1 MENGMFVK
9 PPLRPSMTSPT
20 KSNLWRT
27 TDFFHVMWAGKKNSA
42 KKCVSIHMV
51 SETCYS
57 GQTGPVYQE
66 DGFKIQTRP
75 QYPNRVE
82 GTEQL
87 EATNSAIN
95 VVAKSMGP
103 G

>member
-1 MENGMFVK
+1 
-9 PPLRPSMTSPT
+9 
-20 KSNLWRT
+20 
-27 TDFFHVMWAGKKNSA
+27 
-42 KKCVSIHMV
+42 MV